1 MADGND
7 NQLNNGAGLN
17 RDTHKMASL
26 GETPY
31 EKVRRLTG
39 DPNTFFRQMNDNE
52 LKYYYADSQKPYE
65 QRSHLGRN
73 GGGDQWSREQHAAA
87 QREYHRRFG
96 GDAADDT
103 AWDYSAP
110 RDESKLSD
118 HSTPRDLSHSPDNRA
133 MATLGG
139 RGYTPSNYA
148 PAKTQSALN
157 NAEQKATGAGAG
169 SPSALAKGGLTGAE
183 HAGNWQTNVAP
194 QALGKLGKVANVAGP
209 QGKIA
214 ARLLNVLSKNKFAA
228 GVMGAGGGIMLIL
241 ALLMFAAGGNFLGT
255 ISQQYQ
261 EWMTRLQSG
270 GDSSRSARVMKA
282 MLFGSTDTCLHG
294 AIRCRLERYSNNK
307 TADRLRS
314 AGFDVE
320 TGTNTGKIK
329 TMSYTG
335 SDGKKV
341 TVTDKNFNQLAR
353 SDPTM
358 RANIERF
365 ASTRAGLFRNRYTLS
380 KWKLRGIA
388 RDLPKGDG
396 TKKGNATAL
405 RNKEYGVDA
414 NVKKDLGNTDEPDDV
429 MKDAMDADGD
439 IQKDATQLREET
451 LANGKPAD
459 ARPNTS
465 QSALASIGDTI
476 AKDPARAASVFGEQV
491 AKGTAKGA
499 VMGVLADIDNY
510 CTIYSISRVVSIGA
524 KVYVGVQLMRYAAMM
539 FSAGDKQTAGDIQQ
553 SWSADGTAQPS
564 IDTLQNLAATPST
577 DPATQGQT
585 FDTSAGYQLMSQGSF
600 NGSWDGLAQYV
611 TGGWLVKLVL
621 GITAFVGLDFA
632 GMSIGSSIC
641 HYEQQWWGQGLM
653 MIGGLLSDIP
663 TGFGSALWG
672 AAKGAIAAIILALG
686 IMVITPWLT
695 NIIAGTVAPDIV
707 TDPGAGGAA
716 GDATSAGAAKIAEEI
731 HRTNGKMATTV
742 PNANQDI
749 AWTAEDTKTY
759 VAAQQILNREAG
771 VWNLDNPMSIPNQ
784 LAVKLAPLASG
795 GAMQRLSAMF
805 ATVAKLPSMLF
816 SAFVPSASATESS
829 VAFYRGDLCQDDDYV
844 AMNLARTASCGL
856 IYMSDPALLDP
867 ANTNDDGTGKYDPI
881 PVKEW
886 MFDGKHCVNTVGVPE
901 NCVTEEQD
909 PFAKALQENGLMKSM
924 LPQQLQGYTEYE
936 LFLLRC
942 AYGNDPVTQDGYGA
956 DITQSTSMCS
966 ETGNEKLSY
975 FRAYTMDSG
984 YYDAISAS
992 DDDKLGYVE
1001 PDAYTKFSTS
1011 SSTVSVS
1018 PDGAGIADAAKQM
1031 AQWGGWYLW
1040 GGGHGSLD
1048 DLKYRIDQKFSG
1060 GNIVHETGDAD
1071 GDGTHPNSNGVD
1083 CSGFVRAVVYAATGR
1098 DVGSWNQVS
1107 SDSSNWKRV
1116 SEETA
1121 QPGDVFHTSTHT
1133 GIIIS
1138 NDPAAGKYQTAESFT
1153 VLTGMGLSEH
1163 SYGYATQ
1170 GVYRYVGSGS

>member
-7 NQLNNGAGLN
+7 NQLGNGSDPN
-17 RDTHKMASL
+17 RPANGMSRFYGGDYDKI
-26 GETPY
+26 
-31 EKVRRLTG
+31 RRLTG
-39 DPNTFFRQMNDNE
+39 DPNQFYRSIGNGE
-52 LKYYYADSQKPYE
+52 LQDYYEDAQKPIE
-65 QRSHLGRN
+65 QRRYLREQNVNS
-73 GGGDQWSREQHAAA
+73 QWNREQHEAL

-96 GDAADDT
+96 GDSADDT
-103 AWDYSAP
+103 AYDYSEP

-118 HSTPRDLSHSPDNRA
+118 HSTPRDLSDSPNNGEMPNFEA
-133 MATLGG
+133 
-139 RGYTPSNYA
+139 RGYTPGDYA
-148 PAKTQSALN
+148 PAKTHSLLN
-157 NAEQKATGAGAG
+157 NAEQKAASAGAG

-194 QALGKLGKVANVAGP
+194 QALGKLGKVANVVGP

-214 ARLLNVLSKNKFAA
+214 ARLLNVLSKNKFAT
-228 GVMGAGGGIMLIL
+228 GVMASGGGIMLIL
-241 ALLMFAAGGNFLGT
+241 ALLMVAAGGNFLGT

-261 EWMTRLQSG
+261 QWMTRLQSG
-270 GDSSRSARVMKA
+270 STSSRSAKVMKT
-282 MLFGSTDTCLHG
+282 MLFGSTETCLHG
-294 AIRCRLERYSNNK
+294 PIRCRLERYSNNK
-307 TADRLRS
+307 TADRLRA

-320 TGTNTGKIK
+320 TSAATGKIK

-341 TVTDKNFNQLAR
+341 AVTDKNFNQLAR

-358 RANIERF
+358 RANVERF
-365 ASTRAGLFRNRYTLS
+365 ASTRAGLFRNKYTLS

-405 RNKEYGVDA
+405 RNKEYGVETDPKANRGDSSDESEAMGEAVGADDDMKNDA
-414 NVKKDLGNTDEPDDV
+414 R
-429 MKDAMDADGD
+429 
-439 IQKDATQLREET
+439 QLREET

-465 QSALASIGDTI
+465 RTAIAQTVENV
-476 AKDPARAASVFGEQV
+476 AKDPGKAAGVFGKEV
-491 AKGTAKGA
+491 AEGTVKGA
-499 VMGVLADIDNY
+499 VMGALTAVDTY
-510 CTIYSISRVVSIGA
+510 CTIYSISRAVAIGA

-539 FSAGDKQTAGDIQQ
+539 FSAGDKQTAGDVQQ

-611 TGGWLVKLVL
+611 TGGWLVQLVL
-621 GITAFVGLDFA
+621 AITAIIGIDFGAISVGA
-632 GMSIGSSIC
+632 STC

-653 MIGGLLSDIP
+653 MIGGLITDI
-663 TGFGSALWG
+663 TTVGG
-672 AAKGAIAAIILALG
+672 AAVSGAAQGLIKGIVISIG
-686 IMVITPWLT
+686 IMLLTPFLI

-716 GDATSAGAAKIAEEI
+716 GDATSAGAPKIAEEMFKS
-731 HRTNGKMATTV
+731 NGLMATTL
-742 PNANQDI
+742 PNAEQDI
-749 AWTAEDTKTY
+749 AWTAEDAKTY

-795 GAMQRLSAMF
+795 GATQRLSAMF
-805 ATVAKLPSMLF
+805 ATVAKLPSMLV
-816 SAFVPSASATESS
+816 SAFVPSASAAESS

-856 IYMSDPALLDP
+856 IYMPDPALVNP

-886 MFDGKHCVNTVGVPE
+886 MFNNGY
-901 NCVTEEQD
+901 VTEDED
-909 PFAKALQENGLMKSM
+909 PFAKALQENGLTKSM
-924 LPQQLQGYTEYE
+924 LPQDLQGYTEYE

-942 AYGNDPVTQDGYGA
+942 SYGNDPITRDGYGA

-966 ETGNEKLSY
+966 KTGDEKLSY

-1011 SSTVSVS
+1011 GSTVSVS
-1018 PDGAGIADAAKQM
+1018 PDGAGIAAAAKQM

-1048 DLKYRIDQKFSG
+1048 DLKNRIDHQFTG
-1060 GNIVHETGDAD
+1060 GDIVHETGDTD
-1071 GDGTHPNSNGVD
+1071 GDGTHPNSYGVD

-1098 DVGSWNQVS
+1098 DVGSWNQVAS
-1107 SDSSNWKRV
+1107 SSSGDWKQV
-1116 SEETA
+1116 SEATA

-1133 GIIIS
+1133 GIITG
-1138 NDPAAGKYQTAESFT
+1138 NDPSAGKYQTAESFS

-1170 GVYRYVGSGS
+1170 GIYRYVGGGS